1 MVYLVRTCR
10 VAGNKWSQ
18 MESVSRALIASWAK
32 SPQVKRVEAWS
43 NIAGRQDEF
52 RFVAQ
57 FDSLAD
63 EEKFATALWS
73 DPGYEKVMMDFVQ
86 VFEIGEDQL
95 YRTFE

>member
-10 VAGNKWSQ
+10 VTGKDWSK
-18 MESVSRALIASWAK
+18 MESVSRALIAAWSKA
-32 SPQVKRVEAWS
+32 PQVKRVEAWS

-52 RFVAQ
+52 RFVAS

-63 EEKFATALWS
+63 EEKFSMSLWN
-73 DPGYEKVMMDFVQ
+73 DPGYEKVLTDFVQ
-86 VFEIGEDQL
+86 LFDIGEDQL